1 MAERKDKEPV
11 FGKLDDLDET
21 DGLPSELRG
30 LGLRSEGD
38 RDRRGAAFAGR
49 DSAGDTTLGVN
60 EPEPAISVA
69 SGLTMRT
76 HPVEPAPDGSGP
88 GQPGAGIRF
97 AREKLGMDKSDLA
110 SRTRLSRR
118 IIEDLEGNRFESMPP
133 AYVRGYL
140 RGVARELGGDAQTWI
155 RAYEGLGYTEP
166 VLRPTVQRNPSGR
179 WGLSGGVWSLTVAA
193 ILVSALGLGVYAWT
207 EGDRETPF
215 AGVALWFDEVRQRF
229 TRAAPEPLPE
239 AEPVPEPTTSSAP
252 GQPVTEL
259 EWAQEVS
266 PLEPAQDSLM
276 LEPLPEPEVAPSIE
290 PAPAAPRG
298 EEDFPAVLPETPAG
312 VDDAVQPEASVAP
325 EPDPLPEQALPD
337 PVSAPQPDP
346 LPEQALPDPVSA
358 PQPDPVLDEAPVATA
373 ERDMSAAAVPAPAP
387 AARDGQ
393 EAAPVAEGRSMLTL
407 SFDDTSWVEIRS
419 ASDRVALQGI
429 FHSGDERTV
438 SVELPARVV
447 LGNAPAV
454 RLVRDGAAVE
464 LTPHSRTDRTAR
476 FSLDAD

>member
-21 DGLPSELRG
+21 NGLPSGLRG
-30 LGLRSEGD
+30 LGRRSNGD
-38 RDRRGAAFAGR
+38 RDRRGAAFADR
-49 DSAGDTTLGVN
+49 DSTGDSALGVN

-97 AREKLGMDKSDLA
+97 AREKLSMDKSDLA

-118 IIEDLEGNRFESMPP
+118 IIEDLEANRFDSMPP

-140 RGVARELGGDAQTWI
+140 RGVARELGGDAETWI

-166 VLRPTVQRNPSGR
+166 VLRPTVQRNPSVR

-193 ILVSALGLGVYAWT
+193 ILVSAVGLGVYAWT

-215 AGVALWFDEVRQRF
+215 AGIALWLGEVQQRF
-229 TRAAPEPLPE
+229 TRAAPEPVPE
-239 AEPVPEPTTSSAP
+239 AEPGPDATMPSAP

-266 PLEPAQDSLM
+266 PPEPAQDPLM
-276 LEPLPEPEVAPSIE
+276 LEPMGEPE
-290 PAPAAPRG
+290 AAPPTEPQSAAPPA
-298 EEDFPAVLPETPAG
+298 EERLPAVVSETRAG
-312 VDDAVQPEASVAP
+312 ADDAVQPSPAVAP
-325 EPDPLPEQALPD
+325 VPDPA
-337 PVSAPQPDP
+337 SAPQPE
-346 LPEQALPDPVSA
+346 L
-358 PQPDPVLDEAPVATA
+358 
-373 ERDMSAAAVPAPAP
+373 AVGETP

-393 EAAPVAEGRSMLTL
+393 EAAAVAEGRSMLTIA
-407 SFDDTSWVEIRS
+407 FDATSWVEIRS

-429 FHSGDERTV
+429 FHAGDERTV
-438 SVELPARVV
+438 SVQLPARIV

-454 RLVRDGAAVE
+454 RLVRDGAAVD

-476 FSLDAD
+476 FSLGAD

>member
-49 DSAGDTTLGVN
+49 DSTGDTALAVN
-60 EPEPAISVA
+60 EPEPAISVV

-118 IIEDLEGNRFESMPP
+118 IIEDLEGNRFDSIPP

-166 VLRPTVQRNPSGR
+166 VLRPTVQRNPSAR

-207 EGDRETPF
+207 EGERETPF
-215 AGVALWFDEVRQRF
+215 AGIALWFGEVQQRF
-229 TRAAPEPLPE
+229 TRAAPEPVPE
-239 AEPVPEPTTSSAP
+239 AEPGPDTTTPSAP

-259 EWAQEVS
+259 EWAQDVSPPESAEVS
-266 PLEPAQDSLM
+266 PPEPAQDPLM
-276 LEPLPEPEVAPSIE
+276 LEPMGEPE
-290 PAPAAPRG
+290 AAPPTEPQSAAPPA
-298 EEDFPAVLPETPAG
+298 EEGLPAVLPETRAG
-312 VDDAVQPEASVAP
+312 VADAVQPEPSVAP
-325 EPDPLPEQALPD
+325 ERDPLPEQALPD
-337 PVSAPQPDP
+337 PVSAPQPDAAVGETP
-346 LPEQALPDPVSA
+346 AA
-358 PQPDPVLDEAPVATA
+358 AA
-373 ERDMSAAAVPAPAP
+373 ERDTSPAVVPAPAP
-387 AARDGQ
+387 VARDGPGT
-393 EAAPVAEGRSMLTL
+393 APVAESRSMLTV
-407 SFDDTSWVEIRS
+407 SFDATSWVEIRS

-438 SVELPARVV
+438 SVQLPARVV

-454 RLVRDGAAVE
+454 RLVRDGAAVD
-464 LTPHSRTDRTAR
+464 LAPHSRTDRTAR
-476 FSLDAD
+476 FSLGAD

>member
-30 LGLRSEGD
+30 LGLRSDGN
-38 RDRRGAAFAGR
+38 RDRRGAASASR
-49 DSAGDTTLGVN
+49 DSTGDTSLGVSD
-60 EPEPAISVA
+60 PEPAISVA

-118 IIEDLEGNRFESMPP
+118 IIEDLEGNRFDSMPP

-140 RGVARELGGDAQTWI
+140 RGVARELGGDAENWI

-166 VLRPTVQRNPSGR
+166 VLRPTVQRNPSAR

-215 AGVALWFDEVRQRF
+215 AGIALWLGEVQQRF
-229 TRAAPEPLPE
+229 TRAAPEP
-239 AEPVPEPTTSSAP
+239 VPEVEP
-252 GQPVTEL
+252 GPDATMPVTPGEPVTEL

-266 PLEPAQDSLM
+266 PPEPAQDPLIM
-276 LEPLPEPEVAPSIE
+276 EPLDAPEAAPPTEPESVAP
-290 PAPAAPRG
+290 PA
-298 EEDFPAVLPETPAG
+298 EEGLPAVLPESRAG
-312 VDDAVQPEASVAP
+312 VDDAVQTEPPVVL
-325 EPDPLPEQALPD
+325 EPDPFPARALPG
-337 PVSAPQPDP
+337 PVS
-346 LPEQALPDPVSA
+346 V
-358 PQPDPVLDEAPVATA
+358 PQPDPVEGEAPAVAT
-373 ERDMSAAAVPAPAP
+373 EREMSPAVVPAPAPAARAGQDTSPAVVPAP

-393 EAAPVAEGRSMLTL
+393 EAAPVAEVRSVLSL
-407 SFDDTSWVEIRS
+407 SFDATSWVEVRS

-429 FHSGDERTV
+429 FHAGDERTV
-438 SVELPARVV
+438 SVQLPARVV

-454 RLVRDGAAVE
+454 RLVRDGAAVD

-476 FSLDAD
+476 FSLGAD

>member
-30 LGLRSEGD
+30 LGLRSDGD
-38 RDRRGAAFAGR
+38 RDRRGAASASR
-49 DSAGDTTLGVN
+49 DSTGDTSLGVSD
-60 EPEPAISVA
+60 PEPAISVA

-118 IIEDLEGNRFESMPP
+118 IIEDLEGNRFDSMPP

-140 RGVARELGGDAQTWI
+140 RGVARELGGDAENWI

-166 VLRPTVQRNPSGR
+166 VLRPTVQRNPSAR

-215 AGVALWFDEVRQRF
+215 AGIALWLGEVQQRF
-229 TRAAPEPLPE
+229 TRAAPEP
-239 AEPVPEPTTSSAP
+239 VPEVEP
-252 GQPVTEL
+252 GPDATMPVTPGEPVTEL

-266 PLEPAQDSLM
+266 PPEPAQDPLIM
-276 LEPLPEPEVAPSIE
+276 EPLDAPEAAPPTEPESVAP
-290 PAPAAPRG
+290 PA
-298 EEDFPAVLPETPAG
+298 EEGLPAVLPESRAG
-312 VDDAVQPEASVAP
+312 VDDAVQTEPPVVL
-325 EPDPLPEQALPD
+325 EPDPFPARALPG
-337 PVSAPQPDP
+337 PVSARSRILSRARHQPSRPRGRRPRRSCQRQRRPPATDRIRP
-346 LPEQALPDPVSA
+346 RRSCQRRLPAMGRRLPRLLRFGAFCPSPSTPRPGWRSVRRRIGWRCRVSSMRAMSA
-358 PQPDPVLDEAPVATA
+358 PSPYNCLRGWFLAT
-373 ERDMSAAAVPAPAP
+373 RP
-387 AARDGQ
+387 
-393 EAAPVAEGRSMLTL
+393 
-407 SFDDTSWVEIRS
+407 RS
-419 ASDRVALQGI
+419 AWFGMAQRW
-429 FHSGDERTV
+429 T
-438 SVELPARVV
+438 
-447 LGNAPAV
+447 
-454 RLVRDGAAVE
+454 
-464 LTPHSRTDRTAR
+464 
-476 FSLDAD
+476 

>member
-21 DGLPSELRG
+21 EGLPSGLRG
-30 LGLRSEGD
+30 LGLRSGGD
-38 RDRRGAAFAGR
+38 RDRRGAASPSR
-49 DSAGDTTLGVN
+49 DSTGDTSLGMS

-69 SGLTMRT
+69 SGLTTRT

-118 IIEDLEGNRFESMPP
+118 IIEDLEGNRFDSMPP

-140 RGVARELGGDAQTWI
+140 RGVARELGGDAENWI

-166 VLRPTVQRNPSGR
+166 VLRPTVQRNPSAR

-215 AGVALWFDEVRQRF
+215 ARIALWLGEVQQRF
-229 TRAAPEPLPE
+229 TRAAPEP
-239 AEPVPEPTTSSAP
+239 EPVPEGGPGPDATTPSAP
-252 GQPVTEL
+252 EQPVTEL

-266 PLEPAQDSLM
+266 PLEPAQ
-276 LEPLPEPEVAPSIE
+276 EPLIMEPLGAPQAAPPTEPESVAP
-290 PAPAAPRG
+290 PA
-298 EEDFPAVLPETPAG
+298 EEGLPAVLPESRAG
-312 VDDAVQPEASVAP
+312 VGDAVQPEPSVAP
-325 EPDPLPEQALPD
+325 EPDPFPARALPD
-337 PVSAPQPDP
+337 PVSAPQT
-346 LPEQALPDPVSA
+346 DPVEG
-358 PQPDPVLDEAPVATA
+358 EAPAAAT
-373 ERDMSAAAVPAPAP
+373 ERDTSQAVAPAPAP
-387 AARDGQ
+387 AARDEQ
-393 EAAPVAEGRSMLTL
+393 EAAPVAEVRSVLSL
-407 SFDDTSWVEIRS
+407 SFDATSWVEVRS

-429 FHSGDERTV
+429 FHAGDERTV
-438 SVELPARVV
+438 SVQLPARVV

-454 RLVRDGAAVE
+454 RLVRDGAAVD
-464 LTPHSRTDRTAR
+464 LAPHSRTDRTAR
-476 FSLDAD
+476 FSLGAD